1 MKTTYKLIESPPYD
15 KDAPNSYWIRKEVS
29 ILGFTVSSKTIG
41 NYKMDD
47 TYGELGWM
55 PFFDKRSAKK
65 RLKQLKN

>member
-55 PFFDKRSAKK
+55 PFFDKKSPKK
-65 RLKQLKN
+65 N